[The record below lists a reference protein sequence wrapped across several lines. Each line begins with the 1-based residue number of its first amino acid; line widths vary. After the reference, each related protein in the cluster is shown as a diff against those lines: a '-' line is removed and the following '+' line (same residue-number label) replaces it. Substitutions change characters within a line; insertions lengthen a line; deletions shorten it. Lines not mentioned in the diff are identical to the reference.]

1 MNWRK
6 FAAGGGSG
14 LHKLTRRH
22 GFKLCPAVDCSVEE
36 VSPAVGEV
44 VGYDSVKSALR
55 MNSAVV
61 VFVDSI
67 EKVNQLLERG
77 VVTQGSFTPVVVHG
91 RSGQEGAQM

>member
-1 MNWRK
+1 
-6 FAAGGGSG
+6 
-14 LHKLTRRH
+14 
-22 GFKLCPAVDCSVEE
+22 
-36 VSPAVGEV
+36 
-44 VGYDSVKSALR
+44 

-91 RSGQEGAQM
+91 RSYQEGAQMLCAPVSEK